1 MEARTGRFPVILGI
15 GLLATCAAI
24 ATAQQPSSTTSTQMG
39 ASQTTTS
46 KHIVNATVISV
57 NGNKVVATDAAGK
70 ATEYTIPDGF
80 KFQLGGKD
88 IGVADLKPGMHVS
101 ATITTTTTTTPVYVT
116 EIKTGKVLAVSG
128 NNIVVRGPQ
137 GNRVFSNQDAVQRN
151 VKVMK
156 NGQEVL
162 LSDLRAGDNFTA
174 VIVTDHPP
182 TVASEREVQAMVH
195 AAPEPVP
202 VAANAPASAPA
213 SMATAAVPTA
223 AAAGSAPSTAPAE
236 APAAAPTDMAA
247 AVPTEAPAAEAP
259 AATTATETTATTSR
273 SSTLTIVIVVV
284 VLLLIVMLLLRR
296 RRKP

>member
-1 MEARTGRFPVILGI
+1 MKARPGRFPAILGI
-15 GLLATCAAI
+15 GLLATYAAV

-46 KHIVNATVISV
+46 QHIVNATVISV

-151 VKVMK
+151 AKVMK
-156 NGQEVL
+156 DGQQVL
-162 LSDLRAGDNFTA
+162 LSDLRPGDNFTA

-182 TVASEREVQAMVH
+182 TVVSEREVQAMVH

-202 VAANAPASAPA
+202 VAAAPGSAPA
-213 SMATAAVPTA
+213 AMPTA
-223 AAAGSAPSTAPAE
+223 AGSPEGAPAAPATAPAE
-236 APAAAPTDMAA
+236 ASTATTTEMAA
-247 AVPTEAPAAEAP
+247 AVPTQAPAAAEAP
-259 AATTATETTATTSR
+259 AATTTTDTTATTSH
-273 SSTLTIVIVVV
+273 SSTVTVVIVLV
-284 VLLLIVMLLLRR
+284 VLFLIVMLLLRR
-296 RRKP
+296 RRQP

>member
-1 MEARTGRFPVILGI
+1 MKARPGRFPAILGI
-15 GLLATCAAI
+15 GLLATYAAV

-46 KHIVNATVISV
+46 QHIVNATVISV

-151 VKVMK
+151 AKVMK
-156 NGQEVL
+156 DGQQVL

-182 TVASEREVQAMVH
+182 TVVSEREVQAMVH

-202 VAANAPASAPA
+202 VAAAPGSAPA
-213 SMATAAVPTA
+213 AMPTA
-223 AAAGSAPSTAPAE
+223 AGSPEGAPAAPATAPAE
-236 APAAAPTDMAA
+236 ASTATTTEMAA
-247 AVPTEAPAAEAP
+247 AVPTQAPAAAEAP
-259 AATTATETTATTSR
+259 AATTTTDTTATTSH
-273 SSTLTIVIVVV
+273 SSTVTVVIVLV
-284 VLLLIVMLLLRR
+284 VLFLIVMLLLRR
-296 RRKP
+296 RRQP